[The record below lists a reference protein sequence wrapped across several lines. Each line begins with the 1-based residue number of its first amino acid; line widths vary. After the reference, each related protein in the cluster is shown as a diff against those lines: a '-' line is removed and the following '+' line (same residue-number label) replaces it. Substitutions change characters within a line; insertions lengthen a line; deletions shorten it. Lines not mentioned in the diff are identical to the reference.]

1 MGGRGS
7 SISDTGYKVTH
18 DGSTIT
24 YRFRRGRGGNLLF
37 VR

>member
-18 DGSTIT
+18 DGSVIT
-24 YRFRRGRGGNLLF
+24 YRFRSRGG
-37 VR
+37 